1 MCDIEEISGNDLS
14 FEDFKN
20 QNGIT
25 FWWAS
30 ELMLMLGYDDMRVFH
45 KVIDKATKAFMSLGI
60 NHYENIIY
68 VEREREDKKIPDFK
82 LTRFACYIVAMNSDP
97 RKVEVARVQAYFAE
111 QTRKFE
117 VYLQGSDDMDRILF
131 REEIKEGNKALATT
145 AKKAGV
151 EDFAKFNNAGYLG
164 MYNMMNFQ
172 LANKRKCEKDKLLES
187 MGRTELAAN
196 LFRITQTEERIK
208 SRKVQGQRALEQT
221 HYDVGKEVRKI
232 VIDNTGKAPEQLK
245 QEKEIPDLRRELKAG
260 FKEMKKIDKPKKNKK

>member
-68 VEREREDKKIPDFK
+68 VEREREDKKFPDFK

-164 MYNMMNFQ
+164 LYNMMNFQ

>member
-1 MCDIEEISGNDLS
+1 MCNIEIHTENELS

-30 ELMLMLGYDDMRVFH
+30 ELMLMLGYDDMKAFN
-45 KVIDKATKAFMSLGI
+45 KVLDKTTKAFISIGI

-68 VEREREDKKIPDFK
+68 VERETNDGKISDFK
-82 LTRFACYIVAMNSDP
+82 LTRFACYLTAMNSDP
-97 RKVEVARVQAYFAE
+97 QKIEVAKVQAYFAE

-131 REEIKEGNKALATT
+131 REEIKEGNKALAMT

-151 EDFAKFNNAGYLG
+151 EDFARFNNAGYLG

-172 LANKRKCEKDKLLES
+172 LANKRQCDKDKLLES

-208 SRKVQGQRALEQT
+208 SRNVHGQQALEQT
-221 HYDVGKEVRKI
+221 HYNVGKEVRKI
-232 VIDNTGKAPEQLK
+232 IIDNTGKNPEQLK
-245 QEKEIPDLRRELKAG
+245 QEKEIPDLRKELKTG
-260 FKEMKKIDKPKKNKK
+260 FKEMKKIDKPKK

>member
-68 VEREREDKKIPDFK
+68 VEREREDKKFPDFK

-117 VYLQGSDDMDRILF
+117 VYLQGSDDMGRILF

>member
-1 MCDIEEISGNDLS
+1 MSDLEKYSKSELS

-20 QNGIT
+20 ENGIV

-30 ELMLMLGYDDMRVFH
+30 ELMLMLGYDDLKVFL
-45 KVIDKATKAFMSLGI
+45 KVINKATKAFLSLGI

-68 VEREREDKKIPDFK
+68 TERQIGGQATPDFK
-82 LTRFACYIVAMNSDP
+82 LTRFACYLVAINADS
-97 RKVEVARVQAYFAE
+97 RKTEVAKIQAYFAD
-111 QTRKFE
+111 TLCKFE
-117 VYLQGSDDMDRILF
+117 VFIKGNDEMDRLLF
-131 REEIKEGNKALATT
+131 REEIKEGNKALSSTVF
-145 AKKAGV
+145 KAGV

-172 LANKRKCEKDKLLES
+172 LANKRKTETGKLLET

-208 SRKVQGQRALEQT
+208 SKGVRGQEALEKT

-232 VIDNTGKAPEQLK
+232 IIENSGKAPENLYK
-245 QEKEIPDLRRELKAG
+245 R
-260 FKEMKKIDKPKKNKK
+260 KK

>member
-14 FEDFKN
+14 FEDFKD

-68 VEREREDKKIPDFK
+68 VEREREDKKFPDFK

>member
-1 MCDIEEISGNDLS
+1 MCNIEEYSESDLC

-30 ELMLMLGYDDMRVFH
+30 ELMLMLGYNDMKAFQ
-45 KVIDKATKAFMSLGI
+45 KVIDKATKAFMSLNI
-60 NHYENIIY
+60 NHFENIVY
-68 VEREREDKKIPDFK
+68 VERESEGKKYPDFK
-82 LTRFACYIVAMNSDP
+82 LTRFACYIVAMNGDP

-117 VYLQGSDDMDRILF
+117 VYLQGSEDMDRILF
-131 REEIKEGNKALATT
+131 REEIKEGNKSLFTA

-151 EDFAKFNNAGYLG
+151 EDFAKFNNAGYRG

-172 LANKRKCEKDKLLES
+172 LANKRKCEKDKLLEA

-208 SRKVQGQRALEQT
+208 SRNVQGQTALEQT
-221 HYDVGKEVRKI
+221 HYNVGKEVRKI
-232 VIDNTGKAPEQLK
+232 VMENTGKAPEQLK
-245 QEKEIPDLRRELKAG
+245 QEKEIPDLRKELKAG
-260 FKEMKKIDKPKKNKK
+260 FKEMKKIDKPKK

>member
-68 VEREREDKKIPDFK
+68 VEREREDKKFPDFK

-151 EDFAKFNNAGYLG
+151 EDFARFNNAGYWG

>member
-1 MCDIEEISGNDLS
+1 MCDIEEYSKNELS

-30 ELMLMLGYDDMRVFH
+30 ELMLMLGYNDMKCFH
-45 KVIDKATKAFMSLGI
+45 KVIDKATKTFLSLGI
-60 NHYENIIY
+60 NHYENIIC
-68 VEREREDKKIPDFK
+68 VEREIDGKNFPDFK
-82 LTRFACYIVAMNSDP
+82 LTRFACYITAMNADP
-97 RKVEVARVQAYFAE
+97 QKVEVARVQAYFAE

-117 VYLQGSDDMDRILF
+117 IYLQGSNDMDRILF
-131 REEIKEGNKALATT
+131 REEIKEGNKALSAT

-172 LANKRKCEKDKLLES
+172 LAKKRNCESSKLLET

-208 SRKVQGQRALEQT
+208 SKNVQGQVALERT

-232 VIDNTGKAPEQLK
+232 VIENTGKAPEQLK
-245 QEKEIPDLRRELKAG
+245 QEKEIPDLRKELKTG
-260 FKEMKKIDKPKKNKK
+260 FREMKKIDKPKKK

>member
-1 MCDIEEISGNDLS
+1 MCDVEEVSGNDLS

-30 ELMLMLGYDDMRVFH
+30 ELMLMLGYDDMKVFH
-45 KVIDKATKAFMSLGI
+45 RVIDKATKAFMSLGI

-68 VEREREDKKIPDFK
+68 VERELQDKKVPDFK
-82 LTRFACYIVAMNSDP
+82 LTRFACYIVAMNSDS
-97 RKVEVARVQAYFAE
+97 RKVEVARIQAYFAE

-131 REEIKEGNKALATT
+131 REEIKEGNKALFQT
-145 AKKAGV
+145 AQKAGV
-151 EDFAKFNNAGYLG
+151 EDFAKFNNSGYLG

-208 SRKVQGQRALEQT
+208 SRKVQGQKALEKT

-232 VIDNTGKAPEQLK
+232 VIENTGKTPEQLK
-245 QEKEIPDLRRELKAG
+245 QDKEIPDLRKELKVG
-260 FKEMKKIDKPKKNKK
+260 FKEMKKIDKLKNNKK

>member
-68 VEREREDKKIPDFK
+68 VEREREDKKFPDFK

-151 EDFAKFNNAGYLG
+151 EDFARFNNAGYLG

>member
-1 MCDIEEISGNDLS
+1 MCDVEEVSGNDLS

-30 ELMLMLGYDDMRVFH
+30 ELMLMLGYDDMKVFH
-45 KVIDKATKAFMSLGI
+45 RVIDKATKAFMSLGI

-68 VEREREDKKIPDFK
+68 VERELQDKKVPDFK
-82 LTRFACYIVAMNSDP
+82 LTRFACYIVAMNSDS
-97 RKVEVARVQAYFAE
+97 RKVEVARIQAYFAE

-131 REEIKEGNKALATT
+131 REEIKEGNKALFQT
-145 AKKAGV
+145 AEKAGV
-151 EDFAKFNNAGYLG
+151 EDFAKFNNSGYLG

-208 SRKVQGQRALEQT
+208 SRKVQGQKALEKT

-232 VIDNTGKAPEQLK
+232 VIENTGKTPEQLK
-245 QEKEIPDLRRELKAG
+245 QEKEIPDLRKELKVG
-260 FKEMKKIDKPKKNKK
+260 FKEMKKIDKLKNNKK

>member
-1 MCDIEEISGNDLS
+1 MCDIEVYSDNDLS

-30 ELMLMLGYDDMRVFH
+30 ELMLMLGYDDIKVFH
-45 KVIDKATKAFMSLGI
+45 KVINKATKALLSLNI

-68 VEREREDKKIPDFK
+68 VDREVDNKKTADFK
-82 LTRFACYIVAMNSDP
+82 LTRFACYIIAMNADP
-97 RKVEVARVQAYFAE
+97 RKVEVARVQTYFAE

-117 VYLQGSDDMDRILF
+117 VYLQGNDDMDRILF
-131 REEIKEGNKALATT
+131 REEIKEGNKALA
-145 AKKAGV
+145 ASAQNAGV
-151 EDFAKFNNAGYLG
+151 ENFAKFNNAGYMG

-172 LANKRKCEKDKLLES
+172 LANKRNCDKDKLLER

-208 SRKVQGQRALEQT
+208 SKRVRGQMALEKT
-221 HYDVGKEVRKI
+221 HFDVGREVRKI
-232 VIDNTGKAPEQLK
+232 VIENTGSAPEHLR
-245 QEKEIPDLRRELKAG
+245 QEKEIPDLKKELKVG
-260 FKEMKKIDKPKKNKK
+260 FKEMKKIDKPKK

>member
-1 MCDIEEISGNDLS
+1 MCDIEKTSDNDLT

-30 ELMLMLGYDDMRVFH
+30 EFMLMLGYDDMKVFH
-45 KVIDKATKAFMSLGI
+45 KVIDKASKAFISLGI

-68 VEREREDKKIPDFK
+68 VERELENKRYPDFK
-82 LTRFACYIVAMNSDP
+82 LTRFACYMVAMNSDP

-131 REEIKEGNKALATT
+131 REEIKEGNKALSTA

-151 EDFAKFNNAGYLG
+151 EDFARFNNAGYLG
-164 MYNMMNFQ
+164 MYNMMNFE
-172 LANKRKCEKDKLLES
+172 LAARRKCNKDKLLEI

-208 SRKVQGQRALEQT
+208 SRKIQGQQALEQT
-221 HYDVGKEVRKI
+221 HYSVGREVRNI
-232 VIDNTGKAPEQLK
+232 VIDNTGSAPEYLK
-245 QEKEIPDLRRELKAG
+245 QEKEIPDLRKELKVG
-260 FKEMKKIDKPKKNKK
+260 FREMKKIDKPNKKK

>member
-68 VEREREDKKIPDFK
+68 VEREREDKKFPDFK

-245 QEKEIPDLRRELKAG
+245 QEKEILDLRRELKAG

>member
-1 MCDIEEISGNDLS
+1 MCDLQEYSDNELS

-30 ELMLMLGYDDMRVFH
+30 ELMLMLGYEDIKVFN
-45 KVIDKATKAFMSLGI
+45 KVIEKGTKALMSLNI

-68 VEREREDKKIPDFK
+68 VEREIEGKKCPDFK
-82 LTRFACYIVAMNSDP
+82 LTRFACYIVAMNADS
-97 RKVEVARVQAYFAE
+97 RKQEVARIQAYFAE

-117 VYLQGSDDMDRILF
+117 VYLQGNDDMDRILF
-131 REEIKEGNKALATT
+131 REEIKEGNKSLFSS
-145 AKKAGV
+145 AKQAGV

-172 LANKRKCEKDKLLES
+172 LAKKRNCDNDKLLEA

-208 SRKVQGQRALEQT
+208 SRKIQGQRALEQT

-232 VIDNTGKAPEQLK
+232 VIDNTGKAPEHLK
-245 QEKEIPDLRRELKAG
+245 QEKEIPDLRKELKVG
-260 FKEMKKIDKPKKNKK
+260 FKEMKKIDKLKKK

>member
-68 VEREREDKKIPDFK
+68 VEREREDKKFPDFK

-151 EDFAKFNNAGYLG
+151 EDFTRFNNAGYLG

>member
-1 MCDIEEISGNDLS
+1 MSDLQQCNGGELN

-20 QNGIT
+20 QNGIV

-30 ELMLMLGYDDMRVFH
+30 ELMLMLGYDDFKLFQ
-45 KVIDKATKAFMSLGI
+45 KVIDKATKAFLSLGI

-68 VEREREDKKIPDFK
+68 IERALKGQVSPDFK
-82 LTRFACYIVAMNSDP
+82 LTRFACYIIAMNADP
-97 RKVEVARVQAYFAE
+97 RRGEVAKIQAYFAE

-117 VYLQGSDDMDRILF
+117 VYMQGSDDMDRLLF
-131 REEIKEGNKALATT
+131 REEIKEGNKALAS
-145 AKKAGV
+145 AALKAGV

-172 LANKRKCEKDKLLES
+172 LANKRNSDTGKLLET

-208 SRKVQGQRALEQT
+208 SKNIVGQVALEQT
-221 HYDVGKEVRKI
+221 HYNVGKEVRKI
-232 VIDNTGKAPEQLK
+232 VIENSGKAPENLK
-245 QEKEIPDLRRELKAG
+245 QEKDIPDLKKELKAG
-260 FKEMKKIDKPKKNKK
+260 FKEMKKIDKPKKK